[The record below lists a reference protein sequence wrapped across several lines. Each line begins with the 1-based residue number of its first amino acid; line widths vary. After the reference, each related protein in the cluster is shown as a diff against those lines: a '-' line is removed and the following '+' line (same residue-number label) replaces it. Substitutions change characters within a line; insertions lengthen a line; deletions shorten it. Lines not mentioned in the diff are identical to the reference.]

1 VTLLM
6 TPTPDQVHYLLPNPL
21 GPYHH
26 QVEQV
31 GKLSYKVW
39 LVHECD
45 YDYACGR
52 QVKTIWGFIRHGK
65 VYAPK
70 NAKTAQVKSLC
81 NLTDAYKLSPFT
93 SMPLILTGLDLL

>member
-1 VTLLM
+1 MEM
-6 TPTPDQVHYLLPNPL
+6 TSDQVHYFLPHPQ
-21 GPYHH
+21 GTYHH
-26 QVEQV
+26 MVEEV

-52 QVKTIWGFIRHGK
+52 RVKTIWGFIRHGK

-70 NAKTAQVKSLC
+70 NAKTAQVRSLC
-81 NLTDAYKLSPFT
+81 NITDAYKLSPFT
-93 SMPLILTGLDLL
+93 SMPLKLTGLALL